1 MGTFSGHSNN
11 PYATGISNRFTIPG
25 ESGGKTAISVTATHA
40 SFIVSLYTL
49 MIALI
54 FQLAW
59 NLVVTAT
66 VVFSPHHKRTKRYL
80 PLVFLWNSSGPA
92 STASM
97 IREHYTRIITDRI
110 ERNKNQPNGNPE
122 QRLEEGSKSNQDV
135 GSGMNQDP
143 PTKNPDISTH
153 TMGTNTVQPP
163 AGSSAGSPAT
173 DRQNKFEGLWWGVL
187 FMTLAYIMWI
197 GGIAGCI
204 FTTSKLQVGYFALAA
219 PSSIAY
225 PDVDK
230 LIERSGVDSALETLF
245 SLRAPSALSAIK
257 AVDAAYFTAAN
268 RVHVKR
274 LDSPAQRTDN
284 PWAGLDYSYNI
295 TGVDMGLQSDPK
307 LTLRVSGSCHTDYTW
322 LVNSTDEEDTY
333 GLWGGKDTFKVSR
346 KGEPNIPPRVTFL
359 IDHEQL
365 DKRPSNMSYAMIIN
379 TASYYSYTFGQDPW
393 YATEK
398 SRTNESSLYRVLP
411 GRPVVSCWEAKRW
424 HLKGKDVEHAQL
436 KKLPGLKLHK
446 FWIEKVFPNEF
457 WLPRVVSLGSVAGV
471 YTLKSQLIGVT
482 LYGVRP
488 IYALKAGSCSLVNDI
503 QRWVLASWVSD
514 RDVLRDTTT
523 YHLDGM
529 ENSAVG
535 PGGTVDASLAG
546 FIIESVKVGALS
558 VRVLITIPSLLIIL
572 LLVHVPSRIWMG
584 YKDKVKLPSIHH
596 LVDEYG
602 KLTSHILGGH

>member
-1 MGTFSGHSNN
+1 
-11 PYATGISNRFTIPG
+11 
-25 ESGGKTAISVTATHA
+25 
-40 SFIVSLYTL
+40 
-49 MIALI
+49 
-54 FQLAW
+54 
-59 NLVVTAT
+59 
-66 VVFSPHHKRTKRYL
+66 
-80 PLVFLWNSSGPA
+80 
-92 STASM
+92 
-97 IREHYTRIITDRI
+97 
-110 ERNKNQPNGNPE
+110 
-122 QRLEEGSKSNQDV
+122 
-135 GSGMNQDP
+135 
-143 PTKNPDISTH
+143 
-153 TMGTNTVQPP
+153 
-163 AGSSAGSPAT
+163 
-173 DRQNKFEGLWWGVL
+173 
-187 FMTLAYIMWI
+187 
-197 GGIAGCI
+197 
-204 FTTSKLQVGYFALAA
+204 VGYFALAA

-230 LIERSGVDSALETLF
+230 LIERSGVNSALETLF
-245 SLRAPSALSAIK
+245 SLRAPSALSSIK
-257 AVDAAYFTAAN
+257 AVDAAYFTATN
-268 RVHVKR
+268 RVHVTK
-274 LDSPAQRTDN
+274 LDSPAQQTNN
-284 PWAGLDYSYNI
+284 PWVGLNYSYNI
-295 TGVDMGLQSDPK
+295 TGVDMGLQSDPG
-307 LTLRVSGSCHTDYTW
+307 LALRVSGSCHTEYTW

-398 SRTNESSLYRVLP
+398 SRANESSLYRVLP

-424 HLKGKDVEHAQL
+424 YLKGKDVEHTQL
-436 KKLPGLKLHK
+436 KELPGLKLHK

-488 IYALKAGSCSLVNDI
+488 IYALKAGSCSLFNDI
-503 QRWVLASWVSD
+503 RRWVLASWVSD

-523 YHLDGM
+523 YHLGDM

-535 PGGTVDASLAG
+535 PDGTVEASLAG
-546 FIIESVKVGALS
+546 FVIESVKVGALS
-558 VRVLITIPSLLIIL
+558 VRVLVTLPIILIIL
-572 LLVHVPSRIWMG
+572 LLAHVPSRIWMG

-602 KLTSHILGGH
+602 KPASNIRGGH